1 MNIKQQFRIAG
12 PWLTMMVSL
21 LALCLPG
28 RLTAQ
33 LDRGE
38 ITGTVEDPS
47 GAIVQKATIDLIND
61 DTTARITTKS
71 TATGTYVFDDVLP
84 GKYTVEAQAPG
95 FQKYVV
101 HGAIVQVQQVLT
113 VDIHLATGNVQ
124 QSVTVTAA
132 APLLEAENA
141 QIGQTITNQAVN
153 DLPLATRDWGSL
165 AQMSA
170 GVTTTP
176 TGSGGGGITPD
187 AGSSESG
194 YFRVNGVD
202 EWQNDYRLN
211 GINDNIE
218 IYGGNYTLTN
228 AAIVPPPDAVQE
240 FTLQAGDFNAEFG
253 HSTGGIVNASL
264 KSGTNGVHGD
274 LWEYVRNDDLNANYF
289 FNRTNCTSTGCVSG
303 PIPDYHQN
311 LFGFTAGGP
320 VVIPGLVHGKNRL
333 FWFTDYQGGR
343 YVLPESPGG
352 QNVPTCDV
360 AGATSASAC
369 SATSEFGSGFTNL
382 QDNITFNSGTYT
394 DALGRVFSN
403 GTILDPATTR
413 SVAAG
418 AMDPI
423 SDLINTTANTI
434 YVRDPFYQCT
444 AAGGCNPNDY
454 KAGGSL
460 AGITNFTTLASS
472 SERPAHHSY

>member
-12 PWLTMMVSL
+12 PWLTLVVTL

-28 RLTAQ
+28 RLAAQ

-47 GAIVQKATIDLIND
+47 GAVVQKATIELINN
-61 DTTARITTKS
+61 DTSAMTTTKS

-84 GKYTVEAQAPG
+84 GNYTVEAEAPG

-101 HGAIVQVQQVLT
+101 HGVIVQVQQVVT
-113 VDIHLATGNVQ
+113 IDIHFATGNVQ

-132 APLLEAENA
+132 APLLEAESA
-141 QIGQTITNQAVN
+141 QVGQTITNQAVN
-153 DLPLATRDWGSL
+153 DLPLATRDWTSL

-170 GVTTTP
+170 GVSTTP

-202 EWQNDYRLN
+202 EWQNDFRLN

-228 AAIVPPPDAVQE
+228 AAIVPPPDALQE

-253 HSTGGIVNASL
+253 HSTGGVVNASI

-289 FNRTNCTSTGCVSG
+289 FNRTCSG
-303 PIPDYHQN
+303 TRLRLRRYTRLPPE
-311 LFGFTAGGP
+311 P
-320 VVIPGLVHGKNRL
+320 VRL
-333 FWFTDYQGGR
+333 HGGR
-343 YVLPESPGG
+343 PGPDPPSYPRQEPALLVRRLSG
-352 QNVPTCDV
+352 RTLRAARV
-360 AGATSASAC
+360 AGRPKRPYLRR
-369 SATSEFGSGFTNL
+369 GRR
-382 QDNITFNSGTYT
+382 NIGVFV
-394 DALGRVFSN
+394 LCHQRVWQR
-403 GTILDPATTR
+403 LYKPA
-413 SVAAG
+413 G
-418 AMDPI
+418 QHQ
-423 SDLINTTANTI
+423 
-434 YVRDPFYQCT
+434 FQ
-444 AAGGCNPNDY
+444 
-454 KAGGSL
+454 
-460 AGITNFTTLASS
+460 
-472 SERPAHHSY
+472 

>member
-1 MNIKQQFRIAG
+1 M
-12 PWLTMMVSL
+12 LVSL

-47 GAIVQKATIDLIND
+47 GAIVPKATIDLTND
-61 DTTARITTKS
+61 DTSARITTKS

-113 VDIHLATGNVQ
+113 VDIHFATGNVQ

-202 EWQNDYRLN
+202 EWQNDFRLN

-240 FTLQAGDFNAEFG
+240 FTLQAA
-253 HSTGGIVNASL
+253 
-264 KSGTNGVHGD
+264 
-274 LWEYVRNDDLNANYF
+274 
-289 FNRTNCTSTGCVSG
+289 TSTPNSDT
-303 PIPDYHQN
+303 P
-311 LFGFTAGGP
+311 P
-320 VVIPGLVHGKNRL
+320 VASSTRPSN
-333 FWFTDYQGGR
+333 QA
-343 YVLPESPGG
+343 
-352 QNVPTCDV
+352 PTECM
-360 AGATSASAC
+360 ATS
-369 SATSEFGSGFTNL
+369 GSTC
-382 QDNITFNSGTYT
+382 
-394 DALGRVFSN
+394 AM
-403 GTILDPATTR
+403 TI
-413 SVAAG
+413 
-418 AMDPI
+418 
-423 SDLINTTANTI
+423 
-434 YVRDPFYQCT
+434 
-444 AAGGCNPNDY
+444 
-454 KAGGSL
+454 
-460 AGITNFTTLASS
+460 
-472 SERPAHHSY
+472 